1 LCTHTSHITLPQQFR
16 LPLTILVDGSVEPPL
31 QAILTATGVGPRVL
45 PDVDS
50 IAWGSIPCLI
60 DSHRSVTL
68 TNDSKIPAPYRTFI
82 KGARSKFRV
91 DVREGTLAPGES
103 VTLTVTAN
111 CDDAGTHSDELHVI
125 VAEGEGR
132 RVTLSAKGTGT
143 TIWCDDDL
151 SVLQFG
157 TVFSSA
163 PCVRRITVENKGRKQ
178 QTIQWV
184 NETNE
189 SVKAAAAA
197 SKGTKAKAAAAAAL
211 LAKDG
216 TTAADATTATATDD
230 AGAVITGA
238 AAGDATTAAA
248 SSTAVVIKPGLTP
261 VFTVTPVE
269 IELRPRT
276 AVTFTFRGTSAV
288 CGTITETLVC
298 QALVGK
304 EKTPPKQ
311 VFKTDV
317 TAEFVSPLLQFSA
330 PSLSFSYTHD
340 PVTAAAVA
348 AAAAAGD
355 DSSVTSSATNV
366 SAALAA
372 AAAACDGSAEQSS
385 KPLTL
390 TNNGSLPLDLSLRTA
405 ASFSVDSWEHSLLP
419 GCSTTVQVL
428 FDPGYKGDKRSH
440 IAEGS
445 LTVVYIGHPQ
455 KDTVALTGD
464 IAYPNLTFSAEKV
477 AFGCVLN
484 DTTATRAVRVTNTTR
499 VPVAFKWSFA
509 DGLDRDR
516 GMSYA
521 QQQQQSTVSLAAKST
536 DTARSSSTAR
546 QRSNQLNST
555 GGNSSTP
562 VAGSGSSSSNHYSGS
577 AVSMVPLNHAFDI
590 LPIRSQLQPGESEDI
605 EFVYYGHANA
615 RIAGRCICEVL
626 GGPDY
631 TLELS
636 GEASNIGFRLDKAL
650 LDFGRMV
657 HTATEER
664 EITIINTGK
673 VPLPFRVLTDQLSR
687 AGVLIVT
694 PSNGTVPP
702 SVSDSKRP
710 AVTATSLTST
720 TTAGAATGATAT
732 GLGGTSVTSVGSSGE
747 VKLVVK
753 CRPGLPV
760 ALVETLI
767 IEAGHFNPVA
777 VKVYAQGVYASVV
790 VGLPRDEPTSSTN
803 SNTNSSTIAWPR
815 LLGQARQSLLSDSAA
830 AAVAPTADTAPA
842 PPSFCTTIGLS
853 GDRSYGS
860 GVTARSTGRNLAT
873 ARSAAA
879 LIGGSATNRSS
890 KSAAA
895 AANASNSSGLP
906 PPSTTATAATAT
918 ASAAAAA
925 VDSGAKLSKTAKSS
939 ASSPLKGGG
948 SVVSSGSKHH
958 HNNNTNSSSG
968 PSLLDVEIE
977 ANRLAY
983 VAHLLA
989 EAEAAAE
996 TAAIDSTNTTAAA
1009 TDTITTASTAT
1020 NSAVPPLTL
1029 STVHGSSQDRKSSA
1043 TTAASQQH
1051 RGSTLHKQ
1059 SSALAAGDT
1068 TAAAAAVKNSSSSKK
1083 QQQHE
1088 REYVAAT
1095 YVADFGHVIANSIK
1109 KKTFR
1114 VTNTG
1119 KVGAIT
1125 WSFDKMAL
1133 AGTGFSVEPD
1143 KIARLP
1149 EGAGVT
1155 ITVTFQARKG
1165 FEHGPRTVRLP
1176 VAVKH
1181 GPTTVIVLKASV
1193 TVPSVSVS
1201 SNLLDFGDVLVGTS
1215 KTVCVQLCNTSAVPA
1230 EWDLRRAKALLAAAA
1245 ADARDEARFTA
1256 EPHSGV
1262 LQPGAK
1268 VNVTVEFI
1276 PLDGQVC
1283 DTPLFEHIVYIRV

>member
-1 LCTHTSHITLPQQFR
+1 
-16 LPLTILVDGSVEPPL
+16 
-31 QAILTATGVGPRVL
+31 
-45 PDVDS
+45 
-50 IAWGSIPCLI
+50 LI

-151 SVLQFG
+151 STLQFG

-163 PCVRRITVENKGRKQ
+163 PCVRCITVENKGRKQ

-184 NETNE
+184 NETNQA
-189 SVKAAAAA
+189 VKAAAVA
-197 SKGTKAKAAAAAAL
+197 SKGTKAKAAAAAAAAL

-216 TTAADATTATATDD
+216 TTAVDATDD
-230 AGAVITGA
+230 SGAVITGTA
-238 AAGDATTAAA
+238 VDTTAAA
-248 SSTAVVIKPGLTP
+248 GSSTAVVIKPGLTP

-276 AVTFTFRGTSAV
+276 AVTFTFRGSSAV

-311 VFKTDV
+311 VFKTEV

-348 AAAAAGD
+348 AAAAAAGD
-355 DSSVTSSATNV
+355 DSSVTSSGTNNT
-366 SAALAA
+366 AAFAA
-372 AAAACDGSAEQSS
+372 AAMCDGSSAEQSS

-405 ASFSVDSWEHSLLP
+405 APFSVDSWEHSLLP

-484 DTTATRAVRVTNTTR
+484 DTTATRAVHVTNTTR

-521 QQQQQSTVSLAAKST
+521 QQQQSTASLAAKST

-555 GGNSSTP
+555 GGRSSGTQ
-562 VAGSGSSSSNHYSGS
+562 VAGSGSSSSNHYSSS
-577 AVSMVPLNHAFDI
+577 AASMVPLNHAFDI
-590 LPIRSQLQPGESEDI
+590 LPIRSQLQPGENEDI

-673 VPLPFRVLTDQLSR
+673 VPLPFR
-687 AGVLIVT
+687 
-694 PSNGTVPP
+694 
-702 SVSDSKRP
+702 
-710 AVTATSLTST
+710 
-720 TTAGAATGATAT
+720 
-732 GLGGTSVTSVGSSGE
+732 E
-747 VKLVVK
+747 
-753 CRPGLPV
+753 C
-760 ALVETLI
+760 
-767 IEAGHFNPVA
+767 
-777 VKVYAQGVYASVV
+777 
-790 VGLPRDEPTSSTN
+790 
-803 SNTNSSTIAWPR
+803 
-815 LLGQARQSLLSDSAA
+815 
-830 AAVAPTADTAPA
+830 
-842 PPSFCTTIGLS
+842 
-853 GDRSYGS
+853 
-860 GVTARSTGRNLAT
+860 
-873 ARSAAA
+873 
-879 LIGGSATNRSS
+879 
-890 KSAAA
+890 
-895 AANASNSSGLP
+895 
-906 PPSTTATAATAT
+906 
-918 ASAAAAA
+918 
-925 VDSGAKLSKTAKSS
+925 
-939 ASSPLKGGG
+939 
-948 SVVSSGSKHH
+948 
-958 HNNNTNSSSG
+958 
-968 PSLLDVEIE
+968 
-977 ANRLAY
+977 
-983 VAHLLA
+983 
-989 EAEAAAE
+989 
-996 TAAIDSTNTTAAA
+996 
-1009 TDTITTASTAT
+1009 
-1020 NSAVPPLTL
+1020 
-1029 STVHGSSQDRKSSA
+1029 
-1043 TTAASQQH
+1043 
-1051 RGSTLHKQ
+1051 
-1059 SSALAAGDT
+1059 
-1068 TAAAAAVKNSSSSKK
+1068 
-1083 QQQHE
+1083 
-1088 REYVAAT
+1088 
-1095 YVADFGHVIANSIK
+1095 
-1109 KKTFR
+1109 
-1114 VTNTG
+1114 
-1119 KVGAIT
+1119 
-1125 WSFDKMAL
+1125 
-1133 AGTGFSVEPD
+1133 
-1143 KIARLP
+1143 
-1149 EGAGVT
+1149 
-1155 ITVTFQARKG
+1155 
-1165 FEHGPRTVRLP
+1165 
-1176 VAVKH
+1176 
-1181 GPTTVIVLKASV
+1181 
-1193 TVPSVSVS
+1193 
-1201 SNLLDFGDVLVGTS
+1201 
-1215 KTVCVQLCNTSAVPA
+1215 
-1230 EWDLRRAKALLAAAA
+1230 
-1245 ADARDEARFTA
+1245 
-1256 EPHSGV
+1256 
-1262 LQPGAK
+1262 
-1268 VNVTVEFI
+1268 
-1276 PLDGQVC
+1276 
-1283 DTPLFEHIVYIRV
+1283 